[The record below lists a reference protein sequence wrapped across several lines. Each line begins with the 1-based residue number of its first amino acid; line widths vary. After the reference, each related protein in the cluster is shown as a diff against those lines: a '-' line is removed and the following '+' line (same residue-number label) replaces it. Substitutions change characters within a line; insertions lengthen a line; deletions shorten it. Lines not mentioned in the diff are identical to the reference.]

1 MADVG
6 KTVLDYLQKATK
18 GGFLYPG
25 MRPEEKDQIES
36 LDEESKTTQ
45 KQVEDQYEQRR
56 EKPGGGTDGQD
67 K

>member
-1 MADVG
+1 MADIS

-25 MRPEEKDQIES
+25 MRPEERDQIES
-36 LDEESKTTQ
+36 LDEESKKAQT
-45 KQVEDQYEQRR
+45 QVEDEYEKRR
-56 EKPGGGTDGQD
+56 EKPGGEEQ